1 MTDFEIGREHYLRN
15 EYKDAIKWFTIG
27 TGKGSCSCKLNDR
40 FALINSVYTFPNERR
55 KHYAQNLV
63 YRVTRKV
70 SDMGYIP
77 MLYTDADYKAS
88 NNCYENIG
96 YILRGKIC
104 TIELKL

>member
-1 MTDFEIGREHYLRN
+1 
-15 EYKDAIKWFTIG
+15 
-27 TGKGSCSCKLNDR
+27 
-40 FALINSVYTFPNERR
+40 
-55 KHYAQNLV
+55 
-63 YRVTRKV
+63 
-70 SDMGYIP
+70 MGYIP